1 MRRFYKIIEEI
12 KSLSGQQGALKA
24 QRKTVHLKVERS
36 ISAEDASY
44 LARTNSNKLMHLF
57 IAYAQLRGKE
67 PIFPKKIEWDV
78 ELVQK
83 FVEKY
88 QVEVVE

>member
-1 MRRFYKIIEEI
+1 MKRLHKIIEEI
-12 KSLSGQQGALKA
+12 KLLSSQQGALKA

-36 ISAEDASY
+36 MSAEDASC

-67 PIFPKKIEWDV
+67 PIFPKNIGWDV
-78 ELVQK
+78 ELVKK

>member
-1 MRRFYKIIEEI
+1 MRRFNKIIEEI
-12 KSLSGQQGALKA
+12 KSLSSQQGALKA

-36 ISAEDASY
+36 IPAGDACLLS
-44 LARTNSNKLMHLF
+44 RTNGTKLMHLF

-67 PIFPKKIEWDV
+67 PIFPKNIGWDK

-83 FVEKY
+83 FVDTF
-88 QVEVVE
+88 QVEIVE

>member
-1 MRRFYKIIEEI
+1 MKRLHKIIEEI
-12 KSLSGQQGALKA
+12 KSLSSQQGALKA
-24 QRKTVHLKVERS
+24 QRKTTYLKVERFM
-36 ISAEDASY
+36 SADDASC

-67 PIFPKKIEWDV
+67 PIFPKNIGWDA
-78 ELVQK
+78 ELVKK

>member
-1 MRRFYKIIEEI
+1 MKRFYKIIQEI
-12 KSLSGQQGALKA
+12 KSLSSQQGVLKA

-36 ISAEDASY
+36 MSPSDASY
-44 LARTNSNKLMHLF
+44 LARTNSTKLMHLF

-67 PIFPKKIEWDV
+67 PIFPKNIGWDA
-78 ELVQK
+78 ELVKK
-83 FVEKY
+83 FVDKY